1 MNHKLVK
8 NLLAASVA
16 SLMLGGV
23 GQALADQHASPPAAN
38 VTDGSGDVVV
48 DGSGE
53 CVRTSSWAAEN
64 VEFSQCA
71 GYIEETAEAPAP
83 EPPASPAP
91 EPEPEFTTTT
101 LSAMALFDFDS
112 ADLRQEGRT
121 ELRELASELTA
132 DDATYSSVLVEG
144 HTCTIGPSA
153 YNQGL
158 SERRAQSVTDYLV
171 EQGVRESDIRTV
183 GYGEDRPTADNSTRE
198 GREANRRVE
207 VTSDVRKR
215 VD

>member
-1 MNHKLVK
+1 MNYKLVK

-16 SLMLGGV
+16 SLVLGAA
-23 GQALADQHASPPAAN
+23 GQVVAQEPPAAN
-38 VTDGSGDVVV
+38 VTDSSGNVVV
-48 DGSGE
+48 DSAGE

-64 VEFSQCA
+64 VKFPQCA
-71 GYIEETAEAPAP
+71 GYIEQTAEAPAP
-83 EPPASPAP
+83 AAPAAPAP

-101 LSAMALFDFDS
+101 LSATALFDFDS
-112 ADLRQEGRT
+112 ANLRAEGRSA
-121 ELRELASELTA
+121 LRELARELTA

-144 HTCTIGPSA
+144 HTCTIGPAA

-171 EQGVRESDIRTV
+171 GQGIRENDIRTV
-183 GYGEDRPTADNSTRE
+183 GYGEDRPTADNSTQA

-215 VD
+215 AD